1 MNSEDL
7 SGVHALEVNNV
18 GSFLVVCRWRKVR
31 GRRICR
37 LYSDLSQLGGVC
49 LMATFGVEGI
59 TPDCEVCRRIVE
71 VLVTGNLSPSIKNL
85 AVGNLKR
92 HGKKSH

>member
-1 MNSEDL
+1 MS
-7 SGVHALEVNNV
+7 
-18 GSFLVVCRWRKVR
+18 
-31 GRRICR
+31 
-37 LYSDLSQLGGVC
+37 
-49 LMATFGVEGI
+49 TFGVEGI